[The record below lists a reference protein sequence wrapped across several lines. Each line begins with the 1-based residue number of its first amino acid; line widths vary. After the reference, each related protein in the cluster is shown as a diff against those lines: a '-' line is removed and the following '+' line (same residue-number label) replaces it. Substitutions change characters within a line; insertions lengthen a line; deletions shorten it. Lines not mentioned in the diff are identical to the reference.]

1 MRTIEEVPHFT
12 NLFLQAVYLDGKSET
27 ARNAI
32 ELEPKVVGGGGEKG
46 ENSGGKRGWKGENS
60 GKCLFPGKSI
70 ICVCLQ
76 DASLPRKSVLS
87 KKYVWPIFYHFIT
100 NPGLF
105 GPLLWLLVFSFRM
118 NIAAFPRA
126 PDSLQKGKGI
136 GQGKGGRGD
145 FTNSMHQ
152 PSI

>member
-12 NLFLQAVYLDGKSET
+12 NLFWQAVYLDGKSET

-32 ELEPKVVGGGGEKG
+32 ELEPKVVGGG
-46 ENSGGKRGWKGENS
+46 GENS